1 MRSFKSFVP
10 RNSRAV
16 LRVLP
21 ALAFCLAGLFVASPA
36 QAKGQPAKLSAF
48 AEGRLGAALQA
59 PTPKEQRPEQRL
71 LKAESDWGLTG
82 GLNLGVRYALGGK
95 GWFKDLRGEVDYQSS
110 LRHELRE
117 IDSAGRSVTKNL
129 RWQRL
134 SAGVSARWSGALGPG
149 RLGVLPGVGYRLRTL
164 FSTVHASTINH
175 GRHGAF
181 LQTALA
187 YGFWKSRI
195 ELRLAPQLEVLFA
208 DAALSRQAEGEMRMG
223 VGGFAELAFWISGPW
238 RVSARWEQMNGVVG
252 DSDFQSQA
260 ASLAVGFD
268 PTGWTK

>member
-1 MRSFKSFVP
+1 MRSSKIFMP
-10 RNSRAV
+10 LIHRA
-16 LRVLP
+16 LP
-21 ALAFCLAGLFVASPA
+21 AGVLGTALLCAVAPVH
-36 QAKGQPAKLSAF
+36 AKEDAPKLSAF
-48 AEGRLGAALQA
+48 AEGRLGAALQT
-59 PTPKEQRPEQRL
+59 PTPEEQRPEQRL
-71 LKAESDWGLTG
+71 VKAESDWGLAG
-82 GLNLGVRYALGGK
+82 GLSLGVVYALGGK
-95 GWFKDLRGEVDYQSS
+95 GWFKDLRGELDYQSS
-110 LRHELRE
+110 MRHEMRE
-117 IDSAGRSVTKNL
+117 IDGAGRSVTKNL

-187 YGFWKSRI
+187 YGVWKGRI
-195 ELRLAPQLEVLFA
+195 ELRLAPQLELLFA
-208 DAALSRQAEGEMRMG
+208 DAALSRQAQGDMRMG

-260 ASLAVGFD
+260 ATLAVGFD
-268 PTGWTK
+268 PAGWTK